1 MKKRIIF
8 FLLVL
13 VLAVVLSAWSDLRTL
28 EDSLIRL
35 HVVGASDSEEDQRVK
50 LLVRDAVVEYL
61 QPVLEGSADR
71 DQAMEKL
78 GWELNHVEE
87 LANAVL
93 REQGLQE
100 RVTVTLEPEAF
111 PRRDYDTFALP
122 SGVYQSLRIRI
133 GDAEGKNWWCVVFPS
148 LCLSATSEDL
158 RDTAASAGFSDTL
171 TDTVTGEYELRFF
184 LLEVLGRLQN
194 FFREA

>member
-13 VLAVVLSAWSDLRTL
+13 VLAVVLSAWSDLQTL

-87 LANAVL
+87 VANAVL
-93 REQGLQE
+93 REQGFQE
-100 RVTVTLEPEAF
+100 RVKVTLEPEAF

-184 LLEVLGRLQN
+184 LLDVLGRLQN

>member
-13 VLAVVLSAWSDLRTL
+13 VLAVVLSAWADLRTL

-93 REQGLQE
+93 REQGFQE

-158 RDTAASAGFSDTL
+158 RDTAASAGFSNTL